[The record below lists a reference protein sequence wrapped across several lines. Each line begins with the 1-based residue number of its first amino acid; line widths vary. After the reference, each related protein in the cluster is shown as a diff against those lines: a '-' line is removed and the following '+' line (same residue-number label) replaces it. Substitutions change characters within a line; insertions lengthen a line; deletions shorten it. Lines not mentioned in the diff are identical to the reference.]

1 VGDVRGRRF
10 MMCVEYVADKG
21 TRAHVPEAANMSR
34 RIAQLCEAKGLLV
47 RPLGHLDIMSPPLI
61 LTRAQCD
68 MLVDT
73 LREAITE
80 VTQDLRREGFVA

>member
-1 VGDVRGRRF
+1 
-10 MMCVEYVADKG
+10 M
-21 TRAHVPEAANMSR
+21 PR

-68 MLVDT
+68 VLVDT
-73 LREAITE
+73 LRESITE